1 VSTLLAADEYVVR
14 KIALN
19 PRLDTRRNMILM
31 FSFPFVV
38 FSSSENNN
46 ESAQKRNGNWTA
58 REDASLSFFLSFF
71 LSLSVAGKKEELK
84 QLYISKARSRDA
96 L

>member
-1 VSTLLAADEYVVR
+1 MSTLLAADEYVVR

-19 PRLDTRRNMILM
+19 PRLATRRNMILM
-31 FSFPFVV
+31 FSYPFVVV

-46 ESAQKRNGNWTA
+46 KSAQKRNGNWTA
-58 REDASLSFFLSFF
+58 REMPLALFLSFF
-71 LSLSVAGKKEELK
+71 LSLPVAGKEEELK
-84 QLYISKARSRDA
+84 QLYIYLARSRDS

>member
-1 VSTLLAADEYVVR
+1 
-14 KIALN
+14 
-19 PRLDTRRNMILM
+19 MILM

-58 REDASLSFFLSFF
+58 REDASLSFFLS
-71 LSLSVAGKKEELK
+71 LSVAGKEEELK
-84 QLYISKARSRDA
+84 QLYISKVRSRDA

>member
-58 REDASLSFFLSFF
+58 REDASLSFFFF
-71 LSLSVAGKKEELK
+71 LSLSVAGKEEELK